1 MSYVLP
7 VAQLAI
13 LFACIACLYT
23 EGLWGNAI
31 RLINVVTSALLATS
45 LWEPVAGWAEGQA
58 GSYTYLID
66 FVVLWGLFVF
76 FMVMFRLATD
86 FLSKV
91 KMRFP
96 SIADTVGGLLLS
108 VWTGWV
114 MVCFL
119 MMTLHTAPLARNPMD
134 GAFQPE
140 KEAMFLGMAGPDRQ
154 WLGFTQRMSLG
165 AFCRSGTEAGVN
177 EKTVFDP
184 DAQFLPKYATRRAAL
199 ESQMRTQGTLRK
211 NAN

>member
-1 MSYVLP
+1 MAYVVPAML
-7 VAQLAI
+7 VAVF
-13 LFACIACLYT
+13 FACIACLYT

-31 RLINVVTSALLATS
+31 RLINVITSALLATS
-45 LWEPVAGWAEGQA
+45 LWEPAASWVEDQA
-58 GSYTYLID
+58 SSYTFLID

-76 FMVMFRLATD
+76 FMVVLRLATD

-96 SIADTVGGLLLS
+96 SIADTIGGLLLS

-119 MMTLHTAPLARNPMD
+119 MMTLHTAPLARNFAGD
-134 GAFQPE
+134 YFQPE
-140 KEAMFLGMAGPDRQ
+140 TRMFLGMAPDRQ

-165 AFCRSGTEAGVN
+165 PFCRSGTEEGVN
-177 EKTVFDP
+177 ERTIFDP
-184 DAQFLPKYATRRAAL
+184 KGQFMPKYASRRAEL
-199 ESQMRTQGTLRK
+199 ESQMRTSGTLRK
-211 NAN
+211 NVK